1 MRLVRAKCKVNNG
14 SGVRGRSEKWLRN
27 RSRQWRRGEVLVRL
41 GEPCT
46 SLLFKSCSLLW
57 RPLAFL
63 APLPWFSSVTE
74 GLMTA
79 TQSGATAL
87 QLQFLQ
93 ERWWEGDEMT
103 SVCCQHLL
111 PLQGDGKRGVPRAA
125 CCENTKNSS

>member
-1 MRLVRAKCKVNNG
+1 MLVRPG
-14 SGVRGRSEKWLRN
+14 
-27 RSRQWRRGEVLVRL
+27 Q
-41 GEPCT
+41 PCA

-93 ERWWEGDEMT
+93 ERWWEGDEMVRVFAAST
-103 SVCCQHLL
+103 LCPC
-111 PLQGDGKRGVPRAA
+111 RGMESEVWPRAA
-125 CCENTKNSS
+125 SRENTKNSS